1 MTAPIK
7 LGQEWGPNKKWVYST
22 KPVDLGN
29 IEPSI
34 HNNFG
39 FLAIPKLNKADI
51 KRYENFLAILKEKVL
66 IAPRKEK
73 PAMAPFF
80 HGMTPE
86 EVRNYVKKTPNLFAG
101 KDKKGGLSVA
111 IADKGGFSWGSVS
124 KNDRSKTKKMT
135 KIDKAQ
141 TAAVRAGAVRRGG
154 RRGGRARR
162 RTQRGGM
169 VVEPT
174 DAGAAVVPGPVH
186 NNSLRTLWAGPGGGG
201 GYWGTPAARNRVGGR
216 TAVVIFRPSQRG
228 GMQIRNAD
236 NTVNF
241 KVAMD
246 INIFGNAYMRA
257 GAAATWAATATRPAG
272 DRGRFT
278 GIIPVAP
285 AVAATAAIPAV
296 TPRTPGGMLID
307 TYRTFYANNPEYP
320 RTDFYEMVVPGPNG
334 AAVPLNNMSGGN
346 TLMNY
351 TGDCNS
357 PAYQQIFGQN
367 PPAAQGD
374 DAAAVAGVGQC
385 PNQLQKYVFHRSADA
400 ATVAGL
406 RDMGNAL
413 NSPGWGQL
421 WNGTTPR
428 GPLNSGWDGAFGAL
442 RRGYRSPPWLGDEEP
457 QQQPPRSCRH
467 PACPRQG
474 GIQLGCVNYAFV
486 DTVPRVAAWNY
497 TTEQDWREMSC
508 WTHHWD
514 KIMGPYLAS
523 GGLVNNGAAIR
534 RNPRMFRYIEPGDG
548 EVPLTAA
555 ETNLANATNEP
566 LQPCAGGGAWNR
578 ARAGPNVAARN
589 KCVGANYFSQNPA
602 GAWGPPPPS
611 YCRHIAGDSNMNTMV
626 REMQIKV
633 NNMDEYFLSK
643 ARLTTPDADGG
654 WGGGQQVG
662 AAVGIPNLIRGYVR
676 FLTSEPPLV
685 GGEPTRNVQAP
696 SAVVWRGGPPY
707 VSINLPPDAQAAAGV
722 VAAGGAGF
730 LGAPGQAMHYFAA
743 NAGAPA
749 VMPGGFGLQGTAA
762 ALHGQPWADAQLAAG
777 NIGAAAPV
785 GAASPDV
792 QPGWHLLPAYLATSM
807 NANVAMR
814 FAGGGAWENIPN
826 YYGILQRIHI
836 SAMIPYISYDQTP
849 LTSQY
854 GEREVLFCRNCIWAI
869 PAQPARYIPAR
880 TNGPPGY
887 PRNPHDYP
895 VRVIEVFLLP
905 PFNILNMLNYR
916 QSARMQFANLVVPP
930 QRWGDNEGQA
940 LNVLIRRWAE
950 DHVRRGLAG
959 AGLVPAGLGVSMNG
973 GGKKRRKQ
981 QKKRK
986 KTRKKKS
993 GGRKRKKTRRRK
1005 KRS

>member
-22 KPVDLGN
+22 KPVDLGG
-29 IEPSI
+29 IDPSRN
-34 HNNFG
+34 NNFG

-73 PAMAPFF
+73 PAMVPFF

-86 EVRNYVKKTPNLFAG
+86 EVRNKVKKTPNLFAG
-101 KDKKGGLSVA
+101 KDKKGGLSSVA
-111 IADKGGFSWGSVS
+111 RADKGGFSWGSAS
-124 KNDRSKTKKMT
+124 KNDRSKTKKVT

-141 TAAVRAGAVRRGG
+141 TAAVRAGAG

-169 VVEPT
+169 VVGPT
-174 DAGAAVVPGPVH
+174 DAGAAVVPGAVH
-186 NNSLRTLWAGPGGGG
+186 NDSLRTLWDGPGVGG
-201 GYWGTPAARNRVGGR
+201 GYWGTPAAAAPAGGT
-216 TAVVIFRPSQRG
+216 TAVVIFRPSPRG

-236 NTVNF
+236 GTTNF
-241 KVAMD
+241 KVAVD
-246 INIFGNAYMRA
+246 INIFSNAHMRA
-257 GAAATWAATATRPAG
+257 GADVG
-272 DRGRFT
+272 GGRGRFT
-278 GIIPVAP
+278 GIIPVAS
-285 AVAATAAIPAV
+285 AVAATGAIPAV
-296 TPRTPGGMLID
+296 TPRTPGGILID
-307 TYRTFYANNPEYP
+307 TYRTFYTNNPGYP

-334 AAVPLNNMSGGN
+334 AAVPLDNMFAAADP
-346 TLMNY
+346 LMNY

-367 PPAAQGD
+367 PPAAQGE
-374 DAAAVAGVGQC
+374 DAAAVAGAGQC
-385 PNQLQKYVFHRSADA
+385 PNQLQKYVFHRA
-400 ATVAGL
+400 AGAAAVAGL
-406 RDMGNAL
+406 QNMGNAL
-413 NSPGWGQL
+413 GSAGWGRL

-428 GPLNSGWDGAFGAL
+428 GPANSGWDGAFGA
-442 RRGYRSPPWLGDEEP
+442 RRGYRSPPWQLA
-457 QQQPPRSCRH
+457 QRQPPRSCRR

-486 DTVPRVAAWNY
+486 DTVERVAAWNY
-497 TTEQDWREMSC
+497 TTERDWREMSC

-534 RNPRMFRYIEPGDG
+534 RNPRMFRYIAPGAGADQ
-548 EVPLTAA
+548 LTAA
-555 ETNLANATNEP
+555 EQQLANATNEP
-566 LQPCAGGGAWNR
+566 LRPCAGADMAAW
-578 ARAGPNVAARN
+578 AQAGPAAAARN
-589 KCVGANYFSQNPA
+589 KCVRANYFSRNP
-602 GAWGPPPPS
+602 GGGES
-611 YCRHIAGDSNMNTMV
+611 YCRHIAGASNMNTMV
-626 REMQIKV
+626 REMQMKV

-654 WGGGQQVG
+654 WGGGQPLA
-662 AAVGIPNLIRGYVR
+662 AAVGIPNLVRGYVR
-676 FLTSEPPLV
+676 FLRSPGA
-685 GGEPTRNVQAP
+685 GGEPTQNVQAP
-696 SAVVWRGGPPY
+696 AAVVWRGGPPY
-707 VSINLPPDAQAAAGV
+707 VSVNPPPDAVVAGGE

-730 LGAPGQAMHYFAA
+730 LGAPGQAMHHFAA
-743 NAGAPA
+743 NAGPPQ
-749 VMPGGFGLQGTAA
+749 VMPRGFGLQGTAA

-777 NIGAAAPV
+777 NVGAAAPV

-807 NANVAMR
+807 NANVAMG
-814 FAGGGAWENIPN
+814 FAGGGAWQNVPG
-826 YYGILQRIHI
+826 YYGILQRIHV
-836 SAMIPYISYDQTP
+836 SAMIPYISYDRTP
-849 LTSQY
+849 LKSQY

-869 PAQPARYIPAR
+869 PAQAGTVIPSGA
-880 TNGPPGY
+880 NLPGY
-887 PRNPHDYP
+887 PYNPHAYP
-895 VRVIEVFLLP
+895 VRVIDVFLLP
-905 PFNILNMLNYR
+905 PFNIHNMLNYR

-930 QRWGDNEGQA
+930 QRWGGPERAA
-940 LNVLIRRWAE
+940 LSALITRWAE
-950 DHVRRGLAG
+950 TRTGV
-959 AGLVPAGLGVSMNG
+959 AGLVTTYSG